1 MVSGKFKCITFIVH
15 FISIIIASVPSQI
28 IGHQISEVRASWPIA
43 VALLHL
49 LFINYPGVDR

>member
-43 VALLHL
+43 VAL
-49 LFINYPGVDR
+49 